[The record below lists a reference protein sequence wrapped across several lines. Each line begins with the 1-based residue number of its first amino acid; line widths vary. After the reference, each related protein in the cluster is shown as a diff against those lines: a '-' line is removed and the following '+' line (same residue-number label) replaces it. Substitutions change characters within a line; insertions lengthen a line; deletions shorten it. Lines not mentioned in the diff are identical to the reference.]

1 MKWQR
6 WGLALIPI
14 IAGLVIASLMADIPT
29 LTNPIIYMRVD
40 LGTLAI
46 IIGLSL
52 SVLITVGLVLW
63 EWAGRR
69 GEQRATGVRAQ
80 VAEERRRFLQ
90 RLDHELKNPLTAIR
104 AGLANLANGLA
115 TATLRQPLD
124 PSTGSFDFAQ
134 DKLRAGSAQD
144 TAHQEALASVEAQVL
159 RLSRLTSDLRKLA
172 ELEARPLE
180 RVPIDIA
187 ELLQEAVTLAQEQ
200 PEAEARR
207 LTLTLPQAPWPV
219 PDVLGDWD
227 LLFLAIY
234 NLLDNALKFTRPGD
248 TVEVRAFEGG
258 AFVAIEVADTGP
270 GIPQEE
276 LPRVWEELYR
286 GQGAQGVP
294 GSGLGLALVRA
305 IVERHGGQVTLRSR
319 AGQGTVVTM
328 RLPVQ

>member
-6 WGLALIPI
+6 WGLALIPVV
-14 IAGLVIASLMADIPT
+14 AGLVVASLMVDIPT

-40 LGTLAI
+40 LGTLAV
-46 IIGLSL
+46 IIGLAL
-52 SVLITVGLVLW
+52 SVLVTMGLVLW

-115 TATLRQPLD
+115 TTTLRQPLD

-134 DKLRAGSAQD
+134 DKTQD
-144 TAHQEALASVEAQVL
+144 TAQQETLTSIEAQVL

-172 ELEARPLE
+172 ELEGRPLE
-180 RVPIDIA
+180 RVPVDIT

-219 PDVLGDWD
+219 PDILGDWD
-227 LLFLAIY
+227 LLFLATY

-248 TVEVRAFEGG
+248 TVEVRASEGG
-258 AFVAIEVADTGP
+258 TFVIIEVADTGP

-305 IVERHGGQVTLRSR
+305 IVQRHEGQVTLRSR

-328 RLPVQ
+328 RLPTQ